1 VRSGP
6 GGCVTGG
13 LLVQHL
19 AEGEEGRERLHVRMD
34 HPEWEHVVAL
44 AQSIRH
50 DELVDPTLGLESV
63 VWRLFHEEREVRV
76 ERGPMLVR
84 GCRCSVEHYRSVIG
98 RFAEEERA
106 AMRND
111 DGVIVVD
118 CAFCSKEFSIP
129 DL

>member
-1 VRSGP
+1 
-6 GGCVTGG
+6 
-13 LLVQHL
+13 
-19 AEGEEGRERLHVRMD
+19 
-34 HPEWEHVVAL
+34 
-44 AQSIRH
+44 
-50 DELVDPTLGLESV
+50 
-63 VWRLFHEEREVRV
+63 
-76 ERGPMLVR
+76 MLVR

-118 CAFCSKEFSIP
+118 CAFCSKEFAIP